1 MDEMKSALEGKSSR
15 NSDGIIK
22 RIDSSFTSKV
32 LECPL
37 LGVCSVQFRS
47 IFMGMVNRN

>member
-22 RIDSSFTSKV
+22 RIDSPFTRKV

-37 LGVCSVQFRS
+37 LGVRSVQFRS